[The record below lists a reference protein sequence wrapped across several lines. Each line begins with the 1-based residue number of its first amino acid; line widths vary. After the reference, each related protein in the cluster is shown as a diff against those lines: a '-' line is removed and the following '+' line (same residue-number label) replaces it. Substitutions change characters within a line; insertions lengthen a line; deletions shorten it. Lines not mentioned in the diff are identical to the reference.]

1 MTRFEGANK
10 ALMFVT
16 FVVAAVLT
24 AGVGRGFGAVGS
36 GVAIAP
42 GTLGGAAAEPSVISS
57 SPTNLAND
65 IPTRTNT
72 RNNLVIATAVTATF
86 SQPMDRET
94 VNVRTFTVRETDGN
108 EVAGMVVMNEA
119 NTVAIFRPISLSP
132 GTSYTGTV
140 TTEAKSA
147 AGIAM
152 ANPVEW
158 TFTTDA
164 AQTVGQ
170 APVRL
175 GRASSFAI
183 LTKTGITDVFPSA
196 ISGDVGASPIS
207 GAAIHLTCA
216 EKIVGTIYSV
226 NAAGP
231 LPCRVTAPAIL
242 TTAVANMEAAYNDA
256 AGRKLPDFVNLGA
269 GKIGGLTLTPGLYNW
284 TTAVSI
290 ATDVTLKGGPNAVWI
305 FQIAGNLV
313 QASATHVILKGGAL
327 ARNIIWQTAGA
338 VAIGTTAHFEGVI
351 LAKTKIAMK
360 TSASANSRLLAQ
372 TAVTLQKNTIK
383 RPGL

>member
-1 MTRFEGANK
+1 MPR
-10 ALMFVT
+10 M
-16 FVVAAVLT
+16 
-24 AGVGRGFGAVGS
+24 S
-36 GVAIAP
+36 GGAIAP
-42 GTLGGAAAEPSVISS
+42 GALGAAAAEPTVISS
-57 SPTNLAND
+57 SPTNLSQD

-72 RNNLVIATAVTATF
+72 RNNVVLATEVMATF

-94 VNVRTFTVRETDGN
+94 VNVRTFTLRETDGV
-108 EVAGMVVMNEA
+108 EVAGTVVMNKG
-119 NTVAIFRPISLSP
+119 NTVAIFRPSSPALNP
-132 GTSYTGTV
+132 GTSYTASV
-140 TTEAKSA
+140 TTAAKSA

-152 ANPVEW
+152 VNPVEW
-158 TFTTDA
+158 SFVTDTV
-164 AQTVGQ
+164 QIVGQ

-183 LTKTGITDVFPSA
+183 LTKTGVTDVFPST
-196 ISGDVGASPIS
+196 ISGDVGASPIT
-207 GAAIHLTCA
+207 GAAILLTCT
-216 EKIVGTIYSV
+216 EMMVGTIYSV

-242 TTAVANMEAAYNDA
+242 TTAVTNMETAYHDA

-284 TTAVSI
+284 TTGVSI
-290 ATDVTLKGGPNAVWI
+290 STDVTLKGGPTAVWI

-313 QASATHVILKGGAL
+313 QAGATHVILKGGAL
-327 ARNIIWQTAGA
+327 PRNIVWQTAGA

-360 TSASANSRLLAQ
+360 TNATVNGRLLTQ
-372 TAVTLQKNTIK
+372 TAVTLQKNAIT
-383 RPGL
+383 RP